1 MVGVNQGFLKPS
13 NKLLAAEVDSL
24 AKSDPGRR
32 FGLIPKSNQIED
44 GFREITF
51 LDLSRAVNATS
62 WWVEKHIGRPNKGE
76 TIAYMGNNDVR
87 YILFMLASHKL
98 GYTVCSYLVSVC
110 SLETYQ
116 EYRSSFHPL
125 DCQMK
130 PTLMYSARQTPPS
143 CCSVMRRSTEYWNSK
158 STWPSIL

>member
-1 MVGVNQGFLKPS
+1 MNLVFYPYLPIYLSILTKTMPPFTHSETAMVGMNQNFLEPS
-13 NKLLAAEVDSL
+13 TKLLAAEVDSL

-32 FGLIPKSNQIED
+32 FGLIPKSNRIED

-62 WWVEKHIGRPNKGE
+62 WWIEKYIGRPIKGE

-98 GYTVCSYLVSVC
+98 GYTVSSSYTVSVD
-110 SLETYQ
+110 Y
-116 EYRSSFHPL
+116 
-125 DCQMK
+125 
-130 PTLMYSARQTPPS
+130 
-143 CCSVMRRSTEYWNSK
+143 
-158 STWPSIL
+158 